1 MAEAPKTEKF
11 VAPKTPDELN
21 TYYNLQERGA
31 EAPKYSMAEARYRS
45 ARLIELQNAFV
56 IREQNHQEL
65 NMQSYSNY
73 DLVNFQCDLAFNP
86 PKVNPADS
94 RYVTGYVREKDL
106 TIDSIIKDM
115 NFKPSVQPYDKT
127 NKLVVEACQIFTAK
141 IKQVLDQSKFKED
154 LGNMIHLVVSR
165 GNVFVDI
172 KKEEKWHIQKVRT
185 GNLKLQKA
193 LNQQAT
199 WSTIYKKICDYC
211 SIDVLPNTAVFP
223 TNMRGGS
230 NKDQPR
236 LYTVRHY
243 PISQLAQK
251 FKNNPRW
258 NSVPKTPPM
267 TIPNITNGVW
277 GDYYLKLPLTD
288 YGELITMQS
297 EVFNEHQ
304 EWVNGVQM
312 YPVQEDGTGYP
323 LTEVSPSGE
332 MTICKGDYEKIP
344 FFYFS
349 KSNPDKNF
357 VKEETL
363 NEIGRLMILFLRQ
376 KATPP
381 IGNNTNKV
389 LQSNMWNPGMVI
401 SDLKKDDISILTPN
415 AGITPGEF
423 SFFKMISEDIDNTS
437 VDSTL
442 EGGANPNMTL
452 GMYNDQKKESLKKL
466 GLSIDNFTDF
476 LRDIYCKILDNE
488 ISYIDQMI
496 DKYNPDLQQMET
508 AYNSFSSE
516 ASAGGKKGN
525 LKVNL
530 MDDTSKVDL
539 YQEAQK
545 EAKLQG
551 THRSMYAKPKV
562 LKDIY
567 TKMRD
572 QIKIEV
578 LSEPEG
584 EQVTLLGFLF
594 NLLMQYKNLKGDGQ
608 KINFDYL
615 ETLISDNSGFDPT
628 KVFLDEPVEAPTPAN
643 PAQPN
648 AQGPSNQPQAIPS
661 NQPLG
666 QRLNKKKPALATV

>member
-1 MAEAPKTEKF
+1 MPDPTKTEKF
-11 VAPKTPDELN
+11 TPPKSPEELN
-21 TYYNLQERGA
+21 LYYNLAERGTK
-31 EAPKYSMAEARYRS
+31 APNYSMAEARYRS
-45 ARLIELQNAFV
+45 ARLTELQSAFV
-56 IREQNHQEL
+56 IREQQHQEL
-65 NMQSYSNY
+65 NMQPYSTY

-86 PKVNPADS
+86 PKTNPADS

-115 NFKPSVQPYDKT
+115 NFKPNVEPYDKT

-141 IKQVLDQSKFKED
+141 IKQVLTQSKFKED
-154 LGNMIHLVVSR
+154 LGNMIHLMVSR

-172 KKEEKWHIQKVRT
+172 KKQEKWHVKKIRI
-185 GNLKLQKA
+185 GNTKLQDA
-193 LNQQAT
+193 LKKPIT
-199 WSTIYKKICDYC
+199 WQTIYEKICDYC
-211 SIDVLPNTAVFP
+211 SIDILPNTAVFP
-223 TNMRGGS
+223 QNMRGGS
-230 NKDQPR
+230 NKEQPR

-243 PISQLAQK
+243 PIAQLAQR

-258 NSVPKTPPM
+258 DAVPKTPPM

-277 GDYYLKLPLTD
+277 GDYYLKLPLSD

-297 EVFNEHQ
+297 EMFNEYN

-312 YPVQEDGTGYP
+312 FPVQDDGTGYP
-323 LTEVSPSGE
+323 LSEVSPSGE
-332 MTICKGDYEKIP
+332 ITICKGDYEKIP

-357 VKEETL
+357 VKEEQL

-381 IGNNTNKV
+381 IGNNSNKV

-401 SDLKKDDISILTPN
+401 SDMKKEDISILTPN
-415 AGITPGEF
+415 AGIAPAEF

-437 VDSTL
+437 VDPTV

-452 GMYNDQKKESLKKL
+452 GQYNDQKKESLKKL

-476 LRDIYCKILDNE
+476 LREVYWKILDNE
-488 ISYIDQMI
+488 ISYIDQKVK
-496 DKYNPDLQQMET
+496 KYNPDNEEFEE
-508 AYNSFSSE
+508 AYNSFSAP
-516 ASAGGKKGN
+516 ASGGGKKGH

-545 EAKLQG
+545 EAKLSG
-551 THRSMYAKPKV
+551 THRSMFAKPKV
-562 LKDIY
+562 LKDVY
-567 TKMRD
+567 TKMRN
-572 QIKIEV
+572 QIKMEV

-594 NLLMQYKNLKGDGQ
+594 NLLVQYKNLKGDVQ
-608 KINFDYL
+608 KVNFDYL

-628 KVFLDEPVEAPTPAN
+628 KVFLDEPLQPPTP
-643 PAQPN
+643 QPN
-648 AQGPSNQPQAIPS
+648 MNGAT
-661 NQPLG
+661 LG
-666 QRLNKKKPALATV
+666 APGSAPALGAPNNSLKKPVMAGM